1 MRSCVV
7 AQPAP
12 WKVSTEVPSRTRST
26 DFADI
31 EPEALR
37 VLTEALGLSR
47 RQVAALTGYD
57 ERTVGRWWNG
67 TSKVPAAV
75 VAQVQ
80 GLAGRTEDLVDTLIQ
95 RLGRTEGDER
105 CLGTYRTDD
114 AFTAS
119 HEDPL
124 LQGVPASWHRAA
136 CGRVL
141 MVLPDVRVR
150 WLD

>member
-1 MRSCVV
+1 MKSCVV

-12 WKVSTEVPSRTRST
+12 WKVSTEVPPRTRST
-26 DFADI
+26 EFADI

-47 RQVAALTGYD
+47 RQVAVLTGYD

-75 VAQVQ
+75 VAHVQ
-80 GLAGRTEDLVDTLIQ
+80 DLAGRTEDLIDTLIRQ
-95 RLGRTEGDER
+95 LGSSQGER
-105 CLGTYRTDD
+105 CLGTYRTDE

-119 HEDPL
+119 HQDPL
-124 LQGVPASWHRAA
+124 LRGVPASWHRAV

-141 MVLPDVRVR
+141 MVLPDVRVS